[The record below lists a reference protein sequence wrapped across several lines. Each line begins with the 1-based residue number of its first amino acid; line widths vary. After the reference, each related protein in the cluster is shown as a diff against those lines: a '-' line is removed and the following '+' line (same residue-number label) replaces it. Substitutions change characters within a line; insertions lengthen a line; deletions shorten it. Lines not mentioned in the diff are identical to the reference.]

1 MKTRHNRLA
10 GVSSAVLAL
19 SLSVIGSAYAQHPLS
34 GRVVDERGNP
44 LPGARVSVSESG
56 ATATTNRQGEF
67 SFSSLPEGEVT
78 LTASYLG
85 LPTGTRGVSVSATEA
100 NVITFTLTDTAP
112 GVDRIVITGQI
123 LDGAA
128 RALNQ
133 QRTNSATTNIVSAD
147 SIGRFPDAN
156 IAEALQR
163 VPGFGIQRDQGEGR
177 FVNLRGA
184 PAEFTGVSVD
194 GVSIASPDDGT
205 RAIDLDTIPS
215 DVVNAIEVSK
225 TLLPFQD
232 ADSIAGRVNLVTR
245 SPFDRSGLRINTQG
259 GVSYN
264 EFGGNNDVRA
274 SGVVSNTF
282 GPDQRFGALF
292 SASYSRTDRQVD
304 NIEADWVIE
313 TDPVSGNDVFVVDEW
328 SFKDYDTRR
337 TRTAFTGG
345 LEFRPDDVTL
355 YYLRGTYSR
364 FRDDEFRNSLDVDLG
379 AGNLLAAT
387 NNTTAT
393 WDRARF
399 QKEVRH
405 RIVQNVIWTMS
416 AGGEHDFSGFELD
429 YSLSFNRSEQTYP
442 TRYQLRY
449 RSSLRPEVSYDYTNF
464 DEPAISL
471 FQTNE
476 HLDLGAYAFRQF
488 DEREQDTIKD
498 EWAARANVT
507 FQGGLFGQAAEHRFG
522 ASARL
527 TDATTDENRWR
538 SRDNSFAPPL
548 GLAGMLGDQPSQNFG
563 YFLGNK
569 FDQGRQGEWHG
580 SFRSAVRQPGNVRA
594 SQSITGDYSVD
605 ENIYA
610 AYGMTEFDFGNTSVI
625 TGLRVEHT
633 DFSST
638 AFRFNEDTDEAVANS
653 NSRQYTNWFPN
664 LTVRHEFSENLV
676 GRFALTRAISR
687 PNYPDVVARIS
698 AGDTAPLT
706 VRRGNPDLNP
716 TLANNVDAGL
726 EYYLETLGL
735 LAVNVFYKD
744 LEDYEF
750 TLRTPGEFEGLPA
763 TFVQAENAPDGYIRG
778 VELT

>member
-416 AGGEHDFSGFELD
+416 AGGEH
-429 YSLSFNRSEQTYP
+429 
-442 TRYQLRY
+442 
-449 RSSLRPEVSYDYTNF
+449 
-464 DEPAISL
+464 
-471 FQTNE
+471 
-476 HLDLGAYAFRQF
+476 
-488 DEREQDTIKD
+488 
-498 EWAARANVT
+498 
-507 FQGGLFGQAAEHRFG
+507 
-522 ASARL
+522 
-527 TDATTDENRWR
+527 
-538 SRDNSFAPPL
+538 
-548 GLAGMLGDQPSQNFG
+548 
-563 YFLGNK
+563 
-569 FDQGRQGEWHG
+569 
-580 SFRSAVRQPGNVRA
+580 
-594 SQSITGDYSVD
+594 
-605 ENIYA
+605 
-610 AYGMTEFDFGNTSVI
+610 
-625 TGLRVEHT
+625 
-633 DFSST
+633 
-638 AFRFNEDTDEAVANS
+638 
-653 NSRQYTNWFPN
+653 
-664 LTVRHEFSENLV
+664 
-676 GRFALTRAISR
+676 
-687 PNYPDVVARIS
+687 
-698 AGDTAPLT
+698 
-706 VRRGNPDLNP
+706 
-716 TLANNVDAGL
+716 
-726 EYYLETLGL
+726 
-735 LAVNVFYKD
+735 
-744 LEDYEF
+744 
-750 TLRTPGEFEGLPA
+750 
-763 TFVQAENAPDGYIRG
+763 
-778 VELT
+778 